1 VIEEGPYTPFD
12 IVAAGALSLVLIGY
26 YRTPA
31 VQGKEALGKAA
42 ALGGIV
48 ALLANIGL
56 AYFVQEFLLRIDYY
70 PECRFSRDPPQ
81 AECVADLITVGIMP
95 IISALFFIIGTVIGL
110 VLQRRAVRQGVR

>member
-1 VIEEGPYTPFD
+1 MGTALAAIFATVIEPGPYTPFN

-31 VQGKEALGKAA
+31 VQGKEALRKAA

-70 PECRFSRDPPQ
+70 PECRFSWDPPRPN
-81 AECVADLITVGIMP
+81 ASRT
-95 IISALFFIIGTVIGL
+95 S
-110 VLQRRAVRQGVR
+110 LQLESCRSSQHCSSSSEWP